1 MLYIYLTNNCAMI
14 RKFISIGILSL
25 FVACSGGDINKDEK
39 AAELIF
45 DKLIG
50 TWQLAGEDQFEQW
63 RKNPDG
69 SYSSQ
74 AFSVTGK
81 DTVIMEDVNI
91 VNENGKWNFITLVK
105 GQNKGKAVTF
115 TSTIFMD
122 TLVQFENPAHDFPR
136 MINYRLVSP
145 NNLQA
150 FIGGTSDTIYFN
162 FKRIVSK

>member
-1 MLYIYLTNNCAMI
+1 MKKLVVIFITVNLLCNCA
-14 RKFISIGILSL
+14 
-25 FVACSGGDINKDEK
+25 GGNKQSDSEEK
-39 AAELIF
+39 TVF

-74 AFSVTGK
+74 AFSVMNN
-81 DTVIMEDVNI
+81 DTIIMEDVNI

-115 TSTIFMD
+115 TSTILMD

-136 MINYRLVSP
+136 MINYRLASP
-145 NNLQA
+145 DNLQA
-150 FIGGTSDTIYFN
+150 FIGGATDTIYFN
-162 FKRIVSK
+162 FTRLIGK

>member
-1 MLYIYLTNNCAMI
+1 M
-14 RKFISIGILSL
+14 KFSVKIVLSL
-25 FVACSGGDINKDEK
+25 FVVVLMYSCSSNKDNSKSE
-39 AAELIF
+39 ELIF

-74 AFSVTGK
+74 AFSVTNK
-81 DTVIMEDVNI
+81 DTVVMEDVNI
-91 VNENGKWNFITLVK
+91 VNEQGKWNFITLVK

-115 TSTIFMD
+115 TSTILED

-136 MINYRLVSP
+136 MVNYRLASQD
-145 NNLQA
+145 NLQA
-150 FIGGTSDTIYFN
+150 FIGGATDTIYFN
-162 FKRIVSK
+162 FTRLSAK